1 MSELAGLRKKW
12 RGWDERGAEVREV
25 RIVKSRENGCGE
37 RGAVLL
43 EV

>member
-1 MSELAGLRKKW
+1 MRNLVEGM
-12 RGWDERGAEVREV
+12 GVREELS
-25 RIVKSRENGCGE
+25 RIVKSRENGWGE